1 MQKRDTVYHRKSLTV
16 KRNLA
21 CILVPRVL
29 KSCVLCEIGNTKMS
43 ATRQQSIRR
52 RSVGGNVW
60 LARDAV
66 KNDFPVRDLPYEV
79 LPSEEAVGR
88 AMLEEIQQAAT
99 AKDGPLVIVIL
110 GGRGGQALH
119 RLLGAMAKTSNHD
132 ALFSRL
138 HVFTQDAL
146 APLRMDNGLSFVR
159 DFERLLGDDFFRKV
173 KSFTSIRTDAENLES
188 ELLNYIERL
197 ESLGGIDLFFLGLG
211 PEAGGASHLAYI
223 KPGSGATR
231 NDVAGLIPIS
241 ESILEHHIN
250 KFKAGG
256 TTVTEADEAECRA
269 AKHILTLGP
278 AAILSARRIVQSIVD
293 ADTAPAKVESY
304 RQLLNTKIVDD
315 AQFDQNPGLWLR
327 VHPNVRS
334 LILPNVAPSTDGR
347 PRSAAPTEEALDK
360 QQL

>member
-1 MQKRDTVYHRKSLTV
+1 
-16 KRNLA
+16 
-21 CILVPRVL
+21 
-29 KSCVLCEIGNTKMS
+29 MS
-43 ATRQQSIRR
+43 ATRQVTIRR
-52 RSVGGNVW
+52 RSVNGNVW
-60 LARDAV
+60 LAHDAP
-66 KNDFPVRDLPYEV
+66 KNELPVRDLPYEV
-79 LPSEEAVGR
+79 RQSEEAVGR
-88 AMLEEIQQAAT
+88 AMLDEIHHAA
-99 AKDGPLVIVIL
+99 AEKNGPLVIVIL

-119 RLLGAMAKTSNHD
+119 RLLGAMAKTSDHD

-138 HVFTQDAL
+138 QVFTQDAL

-173 KSFTSIRTDAENLES
+173 KSFASIRTDADDLES
-188 ELLNYIERL
+188 ELVSYIERL

-223 KPGSGATR
+223 KPGSGATY

-256 TTVTEADEAECRA
+256 TAVSEADEAECRA

-278 AAILSARRIVQSIVD
+278 AAILGARRIVQSIVD

-304 RQLLNTKIVDD
+304 RQLLNTKIADD
-315 AQFDQNPGLWLR
+315 AETRQTQFDQNPGLWLR

-334 LILPNVAPSTDGR
+334 LILPNVIGN
-347 PRSAAPTEEALDK
+347 
-360 QQL
+360 